1 MNHNS
6 ELKIL
11 KNKVILLISPQ
22 PWGSLYISK
31 NHYAI
36 ELAKN
41 NIVYYLC
48 PQPKIES
55 SSNNVNIKSLE
66 GIDNLYIIEHK
77 LFFPFEIKFHFRSI
91 FRFLMSLQTKR
102 VLKKINRNID
112 IVWSFDLGN
121 YFPFSFFSKV
131 PVKIFHPVD
140 EPLNSDA
147 INSAKNADIIFS
159 VTNEI
164 LEKYSNYKLPKY
176 FVNHGVS
183 ESFLNNTNQTEKSKS
198 NHLHVGISGNLRRK
212 DIDREAMLTIVKN
225 HPEIIF
231 DCWGEYQADSHATNK
246 EKLETDF
253 FINSL
258 KSNSNVR
265 LHGLLNPDNLAE
277 AYLHVDAFL
286 ICYDVVKDQSK
297 GTNYHKVMEF
307 ISTGKIIISNN
318 ITTYK
323 DSPHLVQMVESRNN
337 NLLLPE
343 LFSTTIENLDYF
355 NATHFQIER
364 KVFAINNSYKN
375 QLLLIDQALISFLN

>member
-6 ELKIL
+6 EFKIL
-11 KNKVILLISPQ
+11 KDKVILLISPQ
-22 PWGSLYISK
+22 AWGSLYISK

-36 ELAKN
+36 ELAKS

-48 PQPKIES
+48 PEPKSKVS
-55 SSNNVNIKSLE
+55 SHQVVIKSIE
-66 GIDNLYIIEHK
+66 GIDNLFIIEHK
-77 LFFPFEIKFHFRSI
+77 LFFPFEIKFHFRS
-91 FRFLMSLQTKR
+91 FFSFLMYLQTKR
-102 VLKKINRNID
+102 ILRKINHKID

-121 YFPFSFFSKV
+121 YFPFSFFTKV
-131 PVKIFHPVD
+131 PFKIFHPVD
-140 EPLNSDA
+140 EPLNKDA
-147 INSAKNADIIFS
+147 IISAKNADIIFS

-164 LEKYSNYKLPKY
+164 LDKYSNYKVPKY

-183 ESFLNNTNQTEKSKS
+183 ESFLNNTNQTEISKS
-198 NHLHVGISGNLRRK
+198 SHLHVGISGNLRRK
-212 DIDREAMLTIVKN
+212 DIDRGAMLTIVKN

-246 EKLETDF
+246 ERSETDF
-253 FINSL
+253 FIETL
-258 KSNSNVR
+258 KSFSNVK
-265 LHGLLNPDNLAE
+265 LHGVLNPDNLAK
-277 AYLHVDAFL
+277 AYLNVDAFL

-323 DSPHLVQMVESRNN
+323 DSPNLVQMVESRNN
-337 NLLLPE
+337 NFLLPE
-343 LFSTTIENLDYF
+343 LFSRTIENLDYF
-355 NATHFQIER
+355 NATHFEIER
-364 KVFAINNSYKN
+364 RTFAINNSYKN

>member
-6 ELKIL
+6 EFKKLKD
-11 KNKVILLISPQ
+11 KVILLVSPQ
-22 PWGSLYISK
+22 PWGSLFISK

-36 ELAKN
+36 ELAKS

-48 PQPKIES
+48 PDSKS
-55 SSNNVNIKSLE
+55 KNSSNQVLIKSID
-66 GIDNLYIIEHK
+66 GIENLFIIEHK
-77 LFFPFEIKFHFRSI
+77 LFFPFEIKFHFRGF

-102 VLKKINRNID
+102 ILNKINRKID

-121 YFPFSFFSKV
+121 YFPFSFFPKV

-140 EPLNSDA
+140 EPLNNDA
-147 INSAKNADIIFS
+147 IISAENADVIFS

-164 LEKYSNYKLPKY
+164 LEKYTNYKVPKY

-231 DCWGEYQADSHATNK
+231 DCWGEYQADSHAKNK
-246 EKLETDF
+246 ERSETDF
-253 FINSL
+253 FIETL
-258 KSNSNVR
+258 KSFSNVK
-265 LHGLLNPDNLAE
+265 LHGVLNSDNLAK
-277 AYLHVDAFL
+277 AYLNVDAFL

-297 GTNYHKVMEF
+297 GTNYHKIMEF

-323 DSPHLVQMVESRNN
+323 DSPNLVQMVESRKN

-364 KVFAINNSYKN
+364 RMFAINNSYKN
-375 QLLLIDQALISFLN
+375 QLLVIDQALISFLN